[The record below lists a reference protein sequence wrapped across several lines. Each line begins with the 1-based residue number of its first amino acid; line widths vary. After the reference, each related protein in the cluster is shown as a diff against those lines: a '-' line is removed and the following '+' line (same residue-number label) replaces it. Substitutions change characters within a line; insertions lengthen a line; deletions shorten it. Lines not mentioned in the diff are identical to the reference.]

1 MTHGAG
7 NKVIVFAHHLNVL
20 DGIQHTLG
28 KAYHAIRIDGSTS
41 LESRK
46 KAMDDFQQKPHV
58 KLAIL
63 SITAAGVRHHLLQTW
78 QSFFL
83 PHQRSIGVEL
93 PRLCTHPLLR
103 LHEHTAFQCTNS

>member
-7 NKVIVFAHHLNVL
+7 NKVIVFAHHLSVL

-28 KAYHAIRIDGSTS
+28 KACHAIRIDGSTS

-46 KAMDDFQQKPHV
+46 KAMDDFQTKPRV

-63 SITAAGVRHHLLQTW
+63 SITAAGVRHHLPIHMAKP
-78 QSFFL
+78 FY
-83 PHQRSIGVEL
+83 HVKVEVEL
-93 PRLCTHPLLR
+93 SCLCTHPLLR
-103 LHEHTAFQCTNS
+103 LH

>member
-1 MTHGAG
+1 MTRGAG

-28 KAYHAIRIDGSTS
+28 QAHHAIRINGSTS

-46 KAMDDFQQKPHV
+46 KAMDDFQQKPWV

-63 SITAAGVRHHLLQTW
+63 SITAAGVRHHLLIHVAKPCLPY
-78 QSFFL
+78 QS
-83 PHQRSIGVEL
+83 SIGVEL
-93 PRLCTHPLLR
+93 SRLCTHLLLR
-103 LHEHTAFQCTNS
+103 LHKHTAFQCTNS